1 MDDDQD
7 DRKCQRYLSV
17 GHGEVGREE
26 GGSGEGECEVYLVTI
41 IIIMPGHHPYH
52 RWHNYAYKSPV
63 FFKNEPVSKIVSID
77 SRLGSHDEQDYPG
90 KS

>member
-1 MDDDQD
+1 MIMDDDQD

-41 IIIMPGHHPYH
+41 IIIIPGHHPYH
-52 RWHNYAYKSPV
+52 R
-63 FFKNEPVSKIVSID
+63 
-77 SRLGSHDEQDYPG
+77 
-90 KS
+90 